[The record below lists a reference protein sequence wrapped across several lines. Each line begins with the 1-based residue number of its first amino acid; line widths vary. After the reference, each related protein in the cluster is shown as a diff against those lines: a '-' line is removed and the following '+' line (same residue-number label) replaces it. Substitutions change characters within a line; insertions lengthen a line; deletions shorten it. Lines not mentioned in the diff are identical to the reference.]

1 MGSDLLTKVSINF
14 ASFFLVNCRNF
25 FDRFTYDEVCL
36 SVKCRSFL
44 RFFVRNCLTEVLLT
58 KIWPKKIRFFF
69 LDIGNCGHSKLQ
81 STLPYIFDNAKYNH
95 NINSI

>member
-44 RFFVRNCLTEVLLT
+44 RFFVRNCLTEVLHSKNL
-58 KIWPKKIRFFF
+58 PKKDPILFFRYW
-69 LDIGNCGHSKLQ
+69 KLW
-81 STLPYIFDNAKYNH
+81 SFETSINFALYI
-95 NINSI
+95 